1 MGTSKSLGAGSGG
14 AWSHLK
20 GQITGH
26 FSGSRSVPIRGLV
39 GDAVRAAGGVGVS
52 GRGTGGGRGGGGGG
66 AGGAVGGTIGP
77 VVGGLGGFGAAVREQ
92 GLAVGLDRLGCR
104 DLVGKSAVEVVAAVS
119 DHLASSV
126 DGLDGELM
134 RSALSEAILEAA
146 QLGDA
151 DGFVDLERGIQAF
164 LNESGAEGLV
174 EVFLCKFV
182 FDAVW
187 ANVEGYVQ
195 SKSPDERATEAFMS
209 AIENVCAVEVRATI
223 DESRERGDF
232 GQTDWFGADGQ
243 RIGHQIFQTIDSRLR
258 SMEGE

>member
-1 MGTSKSLGAGSGG
+1 VGTSKSLGAGSGG

-26 FSGSRSVPIRGLV
+26 FSGSRSVSIRGLV
-39 GDAVRAAGGVGVS
+39 GDAVKATGGVGIS
-52 GRGTGGGRGGGGGG
+52 GRGGGG
-66 AGGAVGGTIGP
+66 AGGGSGIGGAIGP
-77 VVGGLGGFGAAVREQ
+77 VIGGLGGFGAAVREQ
-92 GLAVGLDRLGCR
+92 GLAVGLDFLGLR
-104 DLVGKSAVEVVAAVS
+104 DLAGKSAVEIVAAVS
-119 DHLASSV
+119 DHLASTV

-134 RSALSEAILEAA
+134 RAALSDAILEAA

-151 DGFVDLERGIQAF
+151 DGFVDLERGLQGF
-164 LNESGAEGLV
+164 LNKNGVEGLV

-195 SKSPDERATEAFMS
+195 SRSPDERAIEAFMS

-232 GQTDWFGADGQ
+232 GQIDWFGADGQ
-243 RIGHQIFQTIDSRLR
+243 RIGRQVFQTIDSRLR
-258 SMEGE
+258 AMEDK